1 MSKVHETKSSQSS
14 VANTGKAGVSYRQEA
29 LEAFYEGFK
38 TAGIDFAVY
47 LPDSMLDGIEQL
59 MIERGDIEM
68 YQCSREDEGIAMAMG
83 GFLVGQTAGRADGG
97 FGNRYV
103 RADSGSRDRSENPDS
118 AGCRPQQHSRRTL
131 RLSWRDATGN
141 GAGSPRPRDSV
152 SCSF

>member
-1 MSKVHETKSSQSS
+1 MSKVQEAKSSQSG
-14 VANTGKAGVSYRQEA
+14 VANTGKAGVRYRQEA

-38 TAGIDFAVY
+38 AAGIDFAVY

-83 GFLVGQTAGRADGG
+83 GFLVGKRPVALMEG
-97 FGNRYV
+97 
-103 RADSGSRDRSENPDS
+103 SGIGMSALILARGICSKNPDS

-141 GAGSPRPRDSV
+141 GVGSAPSGSV